1 MLGEATE
8 MITLC
13 IRYTIDQN
21 QYRNF
26 EEYVRALPEP
36 IRRCGG
42 ELVGYFL
49 PTKLAGPTNTAL
61 ALINFSSLDAYEKY
75 REAFGADA
83 AAVASVAA
91 VEKTGCILCEE
102 RSFLR
107 QIV

>member
-1 MLGEATE
+1 

-21 QYRNF
+21 QYRSF
-26 EEYVRALPEP
+26 EEYVREILEP
-36 IRRCGG
+36 IRRSGG

-83 AAVASVAA
+83 GAAASVAA
-91 VEKTGCILCEE
+91 VERTGCILCED

-107 QIV
+107 RVV

>member
-1 MLGEATE
+1 

-26 EEYVRALPEP
+26 EEYARAWPEP

-42 ELVGYFL
+42 ELIGYFL

-61 ALINFSSLDAYEKY
+61 ALIDFPNLDAYEKY
-75 REAFGADA
+75 RTALMTDSA
-83 AAVASVAA
+83 ATANVARI
-91 VEKTGCILCEE
+91 EKAGCIFSED
-102 RSFLR
+102 RSFLQR
-107 QIV
+107 IP

>member
-1 MLGEATE
+1 

-49 PTKLAGPTNTAL
+49 PTKLAGPTNIAL

-75 REAFGADA
+75 REAFGAA
-83 AAVASVAA
+83 AMASVAA
-91 VEKTGCILCEE
+91 VEKSGCILCED

-107 QIV
+107 RIV